1 MIVIGR
7 DAVARHLPC
16 DTCIALMREAMTALS
31 RGETRQLPRGIVDL
45 AGGRMFGT
53 MPGALAADGV
63 FGAKLISVFPDNF
76 AAGRPSHQG
85 VVALFDPN
93 SGAPLAVLDANELT
107 AIRTAAA
114 SAAASDVLAR
124 ADARTLAILGYGEQA
139 WRHVEAIRTVR
150 PIASVTVWG
159 RDTAKARAFAAR
171 VEAELGLAAE
181 YAPSVAEAVAVADIV
196 CAVTAASEPILHGA
210 EVRPGTHVNL
220 VGSGRDGPTEA
231 DVVLVAKA
239 RFFADHRDSVER
251 QGAEL
256 RRAIAAGAV
265 GGDHLLGEI
274 GDVMDGRLAGRVG
287 EEDVTIYKSLGH
299 VVQDLASAWHVYR
312 AALAAGTEPVDF

>member
-7 DAVARHLPC
+7 EAVARHLPY
-16 DTCIALMREAMTALS
+16 DTCIALMRAAMTALS

-85 VVALFDPN
+85 VVALFDPD

-114 SAAASDVLAR
+114 SAAATDVLAR
-124 ADARTLAILGYGEQA
+124 RDARTLAILGYGEQA
-139 WRHVEAIRTVR
+139 WRHIEAIRAVR
-150 PIASVTVWG
+150 PIVSVTVWG
-159 RDTAKARAFAAR
+159 RDEHKARAFTERAGEKLGVATVSAPDVAA
-171 VEAELGLAAE
+171 A
-181 YAPSVAEAVAVADIV
+181 VAEADIV
-196 CAVTAASEPILHGA
+196 CAVTAASEPILFGRD
-210 EVRPGTHVNL
+210 VRPGTHVNL

-231 DVVLVAKA
+231 DVALVAAA

-265 GGDHLLGEI
+265 TGDHLLGEI
-274 GDVMDGRLAGRVG
+274 GEVMDGRLDGRVT
-287 EEDVTIYKSLGH
+287 EDDVTIYKSLGH

-312 AALAAGTEPVDF
+312 AALAAGAEPVEF